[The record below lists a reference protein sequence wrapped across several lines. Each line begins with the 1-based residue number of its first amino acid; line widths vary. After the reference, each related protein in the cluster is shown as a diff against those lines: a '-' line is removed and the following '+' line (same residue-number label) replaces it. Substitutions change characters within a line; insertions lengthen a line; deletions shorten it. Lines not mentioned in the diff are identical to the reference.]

1 MDCSEFYPTNKP
13 DWLKKNLI
21 W

>member
-13 DWLKKNLI
+13 DWLEKNLI